1 MIERNNNINVALEKL
16 FEEFYNMIAGAR
28 NVPFTE
34 KIMLDED
41 DLVNLIEDLNNAIP
55 REIKSA
61 TQVLEEQ
68 KNIVNKAYADADRIV
83 QQAKNEAERI
93 LGVAQAEADAKIQQ
107 EEVVKQANAVAEEI
121 KANALRYQEDTKL
134 AADEYALRVKQE
146 SLQYADDMLAFLG
159 DNLQSALDGLAG
171 NRQNISKEMA
181 NVAGGNHVAAAEE
194 EEE

>member
-1 MIERNNNINVALEKL
+1 M
-16 FEEFYNMIAGAR
+16 
-28 NVPFTE
+28 
-34 KIMLDED
+34 
-41 DLVNLIEDLNNAIP
+41 
-55 REIKSA
+55 
-61 TQVLEEQ
+61 
-68 KNIVNKAYADADRIV
+68 
-83 QQAKNEAERI
+83 
-93 LGVAQAEADAKIQQ
+93 
-107 EEVVKQANAVAEEI
+107 AEEI

-181 NVAGGNHVAAAEE
+181 NVAGGNHAVAAEE